1 MNKTKWMVGI
11 LCFSAIALFWGAA
24 FFILF
29 SGLNAQQVIEN
40 SDKPLS
46 KNADRVLPLQPAFG
60 ITAQKAAWKGKIE
73 TENGIRLI
81 NNPKEP
87 LLGQI
92 KLDLQEDLSI
102 GSEDD
107 KNYMFYRVRGIAVD
121 NQGNIYVADMSN
133 FRVQKFNRNGKYLM
147 TIGRKGQG
155 PGEFE
160 QPTKILIDESKGNI
174 YVQDQMRIKV
184 FDKEGK
190 YATDIIPNKY
200 AFDFIVAGNGSIA
213 AKLSSTTESGES
225 ARDFAKINSKGE
237 ILKTYA
243 SFPFYFIIQG
253 KSGTSTVVA
262 FSGLE
267 HDLCIAAVDDQAF
280 LYGFSKEYELNVT
293 DGEGKIVFI
302 IRKDEPY
309 HNFPSSVSNKLRK
322 NQFFYKI
329 PPHMPFFYSILT
341 DNEKRIYVQTNKTEH
356 EPEVKGEVDV
366 FSKDGYYL
374 YKTIIPHGTYIIKNG
389 YLYVHVVDE
398 DKAMEYVK
406 RYRIKNWEQIKKGI

>member
-1 MNKTKWMVGI
+1 MKTKNKYSLVVS
-11 LCFSAIALFWGAA
+11 LLF
-24 FFILF
+24 LF
-29 SGLNAQQVIEN
+29 SFAKAKDDQ
-40 SDKPLS
+40 KP
-46 KNADRVLPLQPAFG
+46 
-60 ITAQKAAWKGKIE
+60 TWKGKVE
-73 TENGIRLI
+73 TENGT
-81 NNPKEP
+81 NVVKNPKDP
-87 LLGQI
+87 LYGEI
-92 KLDLQEDLSI
+92 KLELKEDLSI
-102 GSEDD
+102 GREDD
-107 KNYMFYRVRGIAVD
+107 KNCMFYRVRGIAVD

-133 FRVQKFNRNGKYLM
+133 FRVQKFDRDGKYLM

-160 QPTKILIDESKGNI
+160 QPTKILIDEAKGNI

-190 YATDIIPNKY
+190 YTTDIIPKKY
-200 AFDFIVAGNGSIA
+200 PFDFILAGNGFIA

-225 ARDFAKINSKGE
+225 ARDFAKISSKGE

-253 KSGTSTVVA
+253 KLGTSKVIV

-267 HDLCIAAVDDQAF
+267 HDLFIAAVDDQTF
-280 LYGFSKEYELNVT
+280 LYGFSKEYDLNVI
-293 DGEGKIVFI
+293 DSEGNPAFK

-309 HNFPSSVSNKLRK
+309 HNFPSRVSSRLRK
-322 NQFFYKI
+322 NKFFYKI
-329 PPHMPFFYSILT
+329 PPHMSFFYSILT
-341 DNEKRIYVQTNKTEH
+341 DSEKRIYVQTNKTEH
-356 EPEVKGEVDV
+356 EPEVKGEVDI
-366 FSKDGYYL
+366 FSRDGYYL
-374 YKTIIPHGTYIIKNG
+374 YRTIIPHGTYVIKNG